1 MKTAFLYA
9 GQGSQHVGMG
19 ADLYRDYPEFRRVF
33 DSVSDALQQY
43 TKSEDFR
50 KEFAGGEG
58 VDPNYDLHSLVFQ
71 DPDAVI
77 NETRYTQPAMVAFAC
92 GVTEIL
98 RVHGIRPDVTAGL
111 SLGEYSAL
119 EAAEVMD
126 AETTVNMVA
135 FRGASMAAASEGID
149 CGMSAVLGVS
159 AEDLETVC
167 RQAQL
172 ETGKIVSLCNLNCP
186 GQIVIG
192 GEKAAVAKASEIISA
207 SGKGKCIPLRVS
219 GPFHTVFMKSA
230 GDALA
235 RYFKNIR
242 FQRPKCPVM
251 FNYLGGACEE
261 VSASVESTTA
271 TTLAGLRKAIPELLE
286 EQVQKPVRMEAIL
299 REMFEDGVTNFIE
312 IGPGHTLAGF
322 VKKVARDMGITEFTV
337 TAIETS
343 EDIAKLCAEA

>member
-33 DSVSDALQQY
+33 DTVSDALQQY
-43 TKSEDFR
+43 AGSEDFQEAFG
-50 KEFAGGEG
+50 KDSAA
-58 VDPNYDLHSLVFQ
+58 DPNYDLHRLVFQ
-71 DPDAVI
+71 DPDGVI

-98 RVHGIRPDVTAGL
+98 RVHGLRPDVTAGL

-126 AETTVNMVA
+126 AETSVNMVA
-135 FRGASMAAASEGID
+135 FRGASMAKASEGID
-149 CGMSAVLGVS
+149 CGMSAILGVS
-159 AEDLETVC
+159 AEDLGTLC

-172 ETGKIVSLCNLNCP
+172 ETGKLVSICNLNCP

-192 GEKAAVAKASEIISA
+192 GEKTAVDKVVELVAA
-207 SGKGKCIPLRVS
+207 SGSGKCIPLRVS
-219 GPFHTVFMKSA
+219 GPFHTAFMKSA
-230 GDALA
+230 GDALEH
-235 RYFKNIR
+235 YFKSIR

-261 VSASVESTTA
+261 VKTSVDSTTA
-271 TTLAGLRKAIPELLE
+271 TTLAGLRKAVPELLV
-286 EQVQKPVRMEAIL
+286 EQVQKPVRMGSIL
-299 REMFEDGVTNFIE
+299 REMFEEDVTNFIE
-312 IGPGHTLAGF
+312 IGPGHTLSGF
-322 VKKVARDMGITEFTV
+322 VKKVARDMGITDFTV
-337 TAIETS
+337 TAVETS